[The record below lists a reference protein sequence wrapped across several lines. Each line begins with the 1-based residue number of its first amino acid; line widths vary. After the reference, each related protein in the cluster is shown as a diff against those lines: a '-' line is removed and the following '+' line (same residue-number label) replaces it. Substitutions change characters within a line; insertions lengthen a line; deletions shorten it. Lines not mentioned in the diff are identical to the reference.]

1 MKKFKVLL
9 IPVLFGMLLSGCT
22 PTSNPQGGGGS
33 GGEVAKDP
41 ELNIT
46 EKTIKVDDEF
56 DLIINNVPDDV
67 TPIWSQQGN
76 AITFQLTSMVRA
88 TSAKVKGVSAGQA
101 TLTIVVGEKT
111 LTCRVTVENKVEPKK
126 YATISIEANEHMT
139 TSLKAGSNYELN
151 QAIEFTVSPIN
162 EEYNVASVKMND
174 TELTP
179 ANGKYT
185 FTPTE
190 EKEYKLKVTTEELT
204 NKIVFTFESLKED
217 TYVAQLTRK
226 GVRVNVDNAGYGF
239 DEMFKNG
246 NLVYNSGKHLVFLC
260 QETSFGGVKV
270 LIRKIEF
277 SFVDNKNNLELGSSQ
292 DDKSEYSDGVWTSKA
307 TESDEGD
314 TTIVFNT
321 TGDVIISKLVITTT
335 PFVQTMIKPIFTNLG
350 DGEKVYYFNGPNF
363 EEWQKKVLVTSDLEL
378 VNGQDYYL
386 YVEWN
391 QYHKDYFDNLAMFYK
406 ETPLHVSTF
415 YPSEESGL
423 PQKEIVCYMYRPAKE
438 ESKTNTIEL
447 GWAPKEASKEV
458 VIDIDTA
465 NKYVK
470 GFMETEPN
478 ASLGLGNFLFGKE
491 VILDLKPKKGYIDLK
506 MIVNGV
512 TISPENDS
520 DKYKFTAPFAKP
532 ISISFAAKEGSEDTD
547 GREVIA
553 LTGDNKDKG
562 CLVGDFRNDQFF
574 FIFLPDD
581 NHPTATLTSISFNEA
596 VLEKHVGEEERE
608 YYLLT
613 KEQTT
618 QYRNASDKSAL
629 FSVTLTENPTYTSS
643 LSFNKGAFKV
653 EIADKTP
660 TETDEGVK
668 YEIAGKSSVTVKITP
683 EQYLDIHSV
692 EVNDKRLA
700 KEQYTLDPT
709 DGSVT
714 YTFTANALNYDF
726 LIQTKPQTVQL
737 ELDNESTSGYKI
749 KDLPTTPSEVG
760 KPLTLTLMPSDDS
773 HWLEG
778 KKITVTYNGV
788 ELPVDENNF
797 TFVVT
802 PVKGVSKIKVIV
814 IDKPAA

>member
-1 MKKFKVLL
+1 
-9 IPVLFGMLLSGCT
+9 MLLSSCT
-22 PTSNPQGGGGS
+22 PSGGGSQGGGG
-33 GGEVAKDP
+33 GGEVVKDP
-41 ELNIT
+41 ELNVT

-56 DLIINNVPDDV
+56 DLTISNVPEGV
-67 TPIWSQQGN
+67 VPVWSQQGT
-76 AITFQLTSMVRA
+76 AITFQLTSIIKA
-88 TSAKVKGVSAGQA
+88 DSAKVKGVSAGQA
-101 TLTIVVGEKT
+101 TITIMVGEKT

-126 YATISIEANEHMT
+126 YATITIEANQYMT
-139 TSLKAGSNYELN
+139 TTLQAGSNYELN
-151 QAIEFTVSPIN
+151 QPINFTVSGIN
-162 EEYNVASVKMND
+162 EEYSVTSVKMND
-174 TELTP
+174 TELSP
-179 ANGKYT
+179 ANNSNNYS

-190 EKEYKLKVTTEELT
+190 EKEYKLKVTTEELA

-226 GVRVNVDNAGYGF
+226 GVRVNVDNADYGF
-239 DEMFKNG
+239 DEMFKDG
-246 NLVYNSGKHLVFLC
+246 NLVYNSGKRLVFLC

-321 TGDVIISKLVITTT
+321 TGDVVISKLVITTT

-350 DGEKVYYFNGPNF
+350 DGEKIYYFNGPNF
-363 EEWQKKVLVTSDLEL
+363 DEWQKKELVTSDLEL

-391 QYHKDYFDNLAMFYK
+391 QYHKDFFDNLSMFYK
-406 ETPLHVSTF
+406 ETPLPSSTF

-491 VILDLKPKKGYIDLK
+491 VTVNLKPKKGYINLK

-532 ISISFAAKEGSEDTD
+532 INISFTAKEGSEDTD

-581 NHPTATLTSISFNEA
+581 NHPTATLTSISFNG
-596 VLEKHVGEEERE
+596 VGLEKHVGEEERE

-643 LSFNKGAFKV
+643 LTFNRGAYKV
-653 EIADKTP
+653 EITDKTP
-660 TETDEGVK
+660 TETETGIK
-668 YEIAGKSSVTVKITP
+668 YDIAGKSSVTVKITP

-700 KEQYTLDPT
+700 NEQYTLDPT

-737 ELDNESTSGYKI
+737 ELDNESTAGYII
-749 KDLPTTPSEVG
+749 KDLPTTPSVCG
-760 KPLTLTLMPSDDS
+760 QAITLTLGVTDDAQY
-773 HWLEG
+773 WLFG
-778 KKITVTYNGV
+778 KKITVTYNGQ
-788 ELPVDENNF
+788 ELPVDEEKF
-797 TFVVT
+797 TFT
-802 PVKGVSKIKVIV
+802 IIPVKGVSKIKVIV
-814 IDKPAA
+814 EEKPQQ

>member
-1 MKKFKVLL
+1 MRKFKALL
-9 IPVLFGMLLSGCT
+9 IPLLFGMLLSGCT
-22 PTSNPQGGGGS
+22 PTTTPQGGGGS
-33 GGEVAKDP
+33 GGEVVKDP

-46 EKTIKVDDEF
+46 EKTIKVDEEF

-67 TPIWSQQGN
+67 TPVWSQQGS

-101 TLTIVVGEKT
+101 TLTIMVGEKT

-126 YATISIEANEHMT
+126 YATISIEANDHMT
-139 TSLKAGSNYELN
+139 PSLKAGSNYELN

-162 EEYNVASVKMND
+162 EEYNVTSVKMND
-174 TELTP
+174 TELTH

-190 EKEYKLKVTTEELT
+190 EKEYKLKVTTEELS

-226 GVRVNVDNAGYGF
+226 GVRVNVDNADYGF

-321 TGDVIISKLVITTT
+321 TGDVVISKLVITTT

-350 DGEKVYYFNGPNF
+350 EGEKIYYFNGPNF
-363 EEWQKKVLVTSDLEL
+363 DEWQKKVLVTSDLEL
-378 VNGQDYYL
+378 VNGQAYYL

-391 QYHKDYFDNLAMFYK
+391 QYHIDYFDNLSMFYK
-406 ETPLHVSTF
+406 ETPLPSSTF

-423 PQKEIVCYMYRPAKE
+423 PQKEIVCYMYRPVKE

-447 GWAPKEASKEV
+447 GWAPKEASTEV
-458 VIDIDTA
+458 VIDIATA

-470 GFMETEPN
+470 GFMETNPL

-491 VILDLKPKKGYIDLK
+491 VTVDLKPKKGYIDLK

-532 ISISFAAKEGSEDTD
+532 INISFTATEGNEDTQ
-547 GREVIA
+547 GREVIQ

-562 CLVGDFRNDQFF
+562 CLVGAFKDDQFF

-581 NHPTATLTSISFNEA
+581 NHPTATPTSISFDGA
-596 VLEKHVGEEERE
+596 VLEKHIGEEERE

-613 KEQTT
+613 IEQTA

-629 FSVTLTENPTYTSS
+629 FSVTLTENPSYTSS
-643 LSFNKGAFKV
+643 LSFNKGAYKV
-653 EIADKTP
+653 EILNKEPAE
-660 TETDEGVK
+660 TETSIN
-668 YEIAGKSSVTVKITP
+668 YEVTGRSSVTVKITP

-692 EVNDKRLA
+692 EVNDKRLTND
-700 KEQYTLDPT
+700 QYTRDPN
-709 DGSVT
+709 DGSIT

-737 ELDNESTSGYKI
+737 ELDIESTSGYKI

-788 ELPVDENNF
+788 ELPVDETNF

-802 PVKGVSKIKVIV
+802 PAKGVSKIKVI
-814 IDKPAA
+814 IEDKPIA